1 MERNKIKMKYLLGIW
16 KDLPE
21 YPTEEDVI
29 YELNSYLVKDGR
41 PDGEFTEQTF
51 NSFLPADWKKSKYG
65 ELIESLI
72 KKGNLEKTEKTSG
85 GKEWYKIINN
95 PHY

>member
-1 MERNKIKMKYLLGIW
+1 MERNKLKMKYLLGVW
-16 KDLPE
+16 KDLPG
-21 YPTEEDVI
+21 YPKEEDLI

-51 NSFLPADWKKSKYG
+51 NSFLPSDWKKNDHGKI
-65 ELIESLI
+65 IESLI
-72 KKGNLEKTEKTSG
+72 ERGEIEKTEKTSG
-85 GKEWYKIINN
+85 GKEWYKITNN